1 MGYSIFKFGAIYL
14 DDKIQLIPQRP
25 ERAGDIPQYD
35 GRATISIGLAGKEES
50 ITWVKPDGLSLLIAD
65 RALLT
70 NASWDDLDKNGLVR
84 AKPILIDG
92 QYFRCRLLQ
101 VGKDKDTPNE
111 WDKAI
116 HETGEKNSL
125 WHWSGMYFFGA
136 DIPAYSTLPYCVVRG
151 YRLANGWY
159 TIPATNRY
167 VDVGFRPALEPL
179 LSDDPIPNINLD
191 GINFQLSSLPGGE
204 GFCPILQPAQ
214 GNVFKDVPAGG
225 KVRMYTVLEGGKPIH
240 FGATV
245 EDANKLTLTDR
256 YFGDEYLVPWVIS
269 NGIAVASQSLLQKG
283 EN

>member
-14 DDKIQLIPQRP
+14 DDKIQPIPQWP
-25 ERAGDIPQYD
+25 ERVEDIPQYD
-35 GRATISIGLAGKEES
+35 GQAAISIGLAGKEES
-50 ITWVKPDGLSLLIAD
+50 ITWVKPDGLNLLIAD
-65 RALLT
+65 RVLLVDV
-70 NASWDDLDKNGLVR
+70 SWEDLDKNGLVR

-101 VGKDKDTPNE
+101 VGKREDTPNE
-111 WDKAI
+111 WDKVM
-116 HETGEKNSL
+116 HETGEENSL
-125 WHWSGMYFFGA
+125 WHLKGTYFWGA
-136 DIPAYSTLPYCVVRG
+136 DMSFYSASRCAVRG
-151 YRLANGWY
+151 YFSARTWNSFTATYRDAN
-159 TIPATNRY
+159 
-167 VDVGFRPALEPL
+167 VGFRPVLEPL
-179 LSDDPIPNINLD
+179 LSDNPIPNINLD

-204 GFCPILQPAQ
+204 GFCPILQSAQ

-225 KVRMYTVLEGGKPIH
+225 KVRMYTFVEGGKPIH